1 VHPDGIATLRLARNE
16 STRRLFL
23 RIADHLGDVRAA

>member
-1 VHPDGIATLRLARNE
+1 VTILRMARNE

-23 RIADHLGDVRAA
+23 RIADHLGGIRAA

>member
-1 VHPDGIATLRLARNE
+1 VHPDGVATLRLAPNE
-16 STRRLFL
+16 PTRRLFL